1 MIEFIYLLTYC
12 KYLKAIS
19 GTITVQGK
27 ECLISELSNEMT
39 EKMTDEEF
47 ELLWEKSISSTE
59 KWREIIKEE
68 LHEEKRIKAEKK
80 REEMRLEQE
89 RRIAEAKR
97 REEERILR
105 QREEEEQKARFMAN
119 AAVADDDEF
128 AEDDDL
134 C

>member
-1 MIEFIYLLTYC
+1 M
-12 KYLKAIS
+12 
-19 GTITVQGK
+19 QGK

-47 ELLWEKSISSTE
+47 ELLWQKSISSTE

-68 LHEEKRIKAEKK
+68 LHEEKRIKAEKR